1 MAGFAVGNALMGM
14 VAALALAAPPAVSP
28 SFAQTRPAYQQSI
41 DRYPAPKLAEVDAR
55 EFKVLIDPAQTKPKI
70 DEAFR
75 DLWTRI
81 KAAAAKQGLTVTE
94 KAKDPLAI
102 EFSTKE
108 YFDTADQALWS
119 RGYLIRVTTRYKD
132 GKPDPRVAVTIKSI
146 LDDAEKTLATPLAVV
161 GVDKFKTEAED
172 NVGFVPGGALRGY
185 VEKGSSFSVPL
196 SALGRR
202 SLGDFGRFVPELSK
216 LGLPADT
223 PLVGKKAYS
232 YRVRPGAVVLPGT
245 KPCGISM
252 EAWSAT
258 KGGAPYIFDFSFGY
272 DDIDFYALGTTH
284 AAGEQF
290 VIKLFKGELAGLGG
304 PDGDKWAGSKV
315 RKMMNQPVSAPVAD
329 AVRAKAT
336 ADPPAGERSLGSM
349 GNPNLARGPGARN
362 IGA

>member
-28 SFAQTRPAYQQSI
+28 SFAQAKPAYQQLI
-41 DRYPAPKLAEVDAR
+41 ERYPAPKLAEVDAR